1 MYSYEDR
8 IRAVK
13 FYITCGYNAAYT
25 VSKLG
30 YPDASNLK
38 HWYKEY
44 SESNDLHK
52 GRKKVSKF
60 SDREKRDAVDYY
72 FAHDRNA
79 LQTVKALGYPSRPL
93 LIQWVKE
100 LCPEEGKRRC
110 KSFKSHVRCSQEEKI
125 QAVMESCKGNLKIAQ
140 IAEIYGVTPSA
151 VSIWRKELLGE
162 GKTLKMIQPPA
173 EDKSIEQLIR
183 EKAELEEMKA
193 SYEQQSYD
201 LQCQIDQKKSESADY
216 ENEIAYAQQQATEYA
231 NLLAEQTAE
240 IQRLEAERIAAE
252 EEARRQAEEEAA
264 RQAAEEEAA
273 AKAAEQE
280 QDSESEDEE
289 NIEYDE
295 DGNEIENTDDADNE
309 SDESESDD
317 GVEYD
322 ENGDPVDN
330 AGASDDVEYDEY
342 GNVIDSDNTVSPDD
356 YESEQSSDSDSSSSS
371 GSGSGSSVVDFATQ
385 FVGNPY
391 VWGGTSLTGG
401 ADCSGFTQS
410 VYANFGVSLPRT
422 SYEQQYAGT
431 EVSYADAQPGDL
443 ICYGGHVAIYM
454 GNGRIVHASNSV
466 DGIKISDNA
475 AYRTIVSVRR
485 LV

>member
-1 MYSYEDR
+1 MEAQVENGRKLIRTVSLSLQTKEFDSVLNNLKTKTTELGGYVENSSISGNSYSYTTTRYASYTIRIPADKLNEFVDIVGELGNVTQENESVEDVTLQYVDVESHKKALETEQAR
-8 IRAVK
+8 LMELLSTAENMEDLLAIE
-13 FYITCGYNAAYT
+13 
-25 VSKLG
+25 SKL
-30 YPDASNLK
+30 
-38 HWYKEY
+38 
-44 SESNDLHK
+44 
-52 GRKKVSKF
+52 
-60 SDREKRDAVDYY
+60 SDIRY
-72 FAHDRNA
+72 
-79 LQTVKALGYPSRPL
+79 
-93 LIQWVKE
+93 
-100 LCPEEGKRRC
+100 
-110 KSFKSHVRCSQEEKI
+110 
-125 QAVMESCKGNLKIAQ
+125 
-140 IAEIYGVTPSA
+140 EI
-151 VSIWRKELLGE
+151 E
-162 GKTLKMIQPPA
+162 
-173 EDKSIEQLIR
+173 
-183 EKAELEEMKA
+183 
-193 SYEQQSYD
+193 SYESQLRLLD
-201 LQCQIDQKKSESADY
+201 NQIDYSTVHV
-216 ENEIAYAQQQATEYA
+216 EIFEV
-231 NLLAEQTAE
+231 
-240 IQRLEAERIAAE
+240 ERMTDAGE
-252 EEARRQAEEEAA
+252 
-264 RQAAEEEAA
+264 
-273 AKAAEQE
+273 KGFFQE